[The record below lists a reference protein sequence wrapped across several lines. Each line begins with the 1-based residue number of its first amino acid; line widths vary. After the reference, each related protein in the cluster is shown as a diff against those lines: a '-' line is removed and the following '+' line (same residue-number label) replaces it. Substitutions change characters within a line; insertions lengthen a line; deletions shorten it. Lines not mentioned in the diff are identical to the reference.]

1 MTRFEE
7 IGKEHQLNARSIHE
21 ANKRFEVSCEICSTR
36 GIRVE
41 CDSCAIRFAHEG
53 VVANMKDIAEIRQK
67 KIESALKDALGI
79 PVGVRLG

>member
-21 ANKRFEVSCEICSTR
+21 AKKRFEVSCEICSTR
-36 GIRVE
+36 GLRVE

-53 VVANMKDIAEIRQK
+53 VVADLTDLAEINRK
-67 KIESALKDALGI
+67 KIDAALKNAVKF
-79 PVGVRLG
+79 PVGIQLI